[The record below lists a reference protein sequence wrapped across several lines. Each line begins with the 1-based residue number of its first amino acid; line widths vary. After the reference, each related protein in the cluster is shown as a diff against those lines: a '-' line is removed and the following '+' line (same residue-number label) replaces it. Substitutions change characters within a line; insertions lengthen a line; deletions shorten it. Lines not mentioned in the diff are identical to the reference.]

1 MLTSVLTRELGAKR
15 TVKEAKSQEEEAEK
29 GFTEV
34 TSAQRIN
41 GELSWFGREKGKY
54 FYETSNEQKWASLVA
69 QTAENPPAMQETRDT
84 SLTPR

>member
-1 MLTSVLTRELGAKR
+1 MKQRHRVQCLKYLLFGSLYRNSLLTSVLTRELGAKR

-41 GELSWFGREKGKY
+41 G
-54 FYETSNEQKWASLVA
+54 
-69 QTAENPPAMQETRDT
+69 
-84 SLTPR
+84 